1 MPNLGLGNEEILRL
15 IALYLAAFLLSFLC
29 FVSIKAFVMIFVA
42 YFYGGG
48 FLWASNDTRFVLVN
62 GVLLGL
68 VFLRF
73 RNGGFCAKK
82 MIRDAVVK
90 SYSIGICTML
100 LCISIGPGRDEDC
113 TQID

>member
-1 MPNLGLGNEEILRL
+1 
-15 IALYLAAFLLSFLC
+15 
-29 FVSIKAFVMIFVA
+29 MIFVA

>member
-1 MPNLGLGNEEILRL
+1 
-15 IALYLAAFLLSFLC
+15 
-29 FVSIKAFVMIFVA
+29 MIFVA

-82 MIRDAVVK
+82 WFVMP
-90 SYSIGICTML
+90 L
-100 LCISIGPGRDEDC
+100 
-113 TQID
+113 